1 MISFY
6 SRRHDVHKYEH
17 DQMHIWLCSFQTLGL
32 VMVKDVA
39 ALDRILEHSLAGCV
53 TFIFSRLTGMQEG

>member
-1 MISFY
+1 MLGLGYFFPLGVTFQWGVINFY

-32 VMVKDVA
+32 VLVKDVA
-39 ALDRILEHSLAGCV
+39 ALP
-53 TFIFSRLTGMQEG
+53 